1 LKKKILIIGFG
12 NIGFRHIES
21 LLSKEYL
28 IYIVDPNNKK
38 YFDKILK
45 IKKKCDIKYFKDIKK
60 IDLKNFDLLIS
71 ATCSNIRYITTVKAI
86 KRFNIKNIIF
96 EKIVFTCK
104 SQFVGIEK
112 ILGKNKIKS
121 WVNCPLRNMEVF
133 KNIKKNYKKN
143 DKLIIEVKGSNW
155 NMASNAIHYLDLF
168 NYFVKEKFNNFE
180 NTLIKK
186 IYRSKRKGFFEL
198 YGTIKFFINKN
209 KYLLLENNKNS
220 EKLRILIKFG
230 NYLFILKIGKKFNS
244 LLSYFKEKFVKKNN
258 FIIQNQSTMTS
269 EVVSKIFKNKNP
281 GLISYKK
288 SINLHLI
295 LLNLIDNHLKNNL
308 KKIKNYPIT

>member
-21 LLSKEYL
+21 LLPKEYL
-28 IYIVDPNNKK
+28 IYVVDPNNKK
-38 YFDKILK
+38 YFDKISK
-45 IKKKCDIKYFKDIKK
+45 IKKKCDIKYFNNIER

-71 ATCSNIRYITTVKAI
+71 ATCSNIRYITTVNAI
-86 KRFNIKNIIF
+86 NRFNIKNIIF
-96 EKIVFTCK
+96 EKIVFTSK
-104 SQFVGIEK
+104 SQFLDIEK
-112 ILGKNKIKS
+112 ILEKKKIKS

-133 KNIKKNYKKN
+133 KNIKKNYKKK

-155 NMASNAIHYLDLF
+155 NMASNTIHYLDLF
-168 NYFVKEKFNNFE
+168 NYFVKEKLNSFE
-180 NTLIKK
+180 NKLIKK

-198 YGTIKFFINKN
+198 YGTIKFFINKK

-244 LLSYFKEKFVKKNN
+244 LLSYFKEKFVKKSN

-269 EVVSKIFKNKNP
+269 EVVSKIFKKKSP
-281 GLISYKK
+281 GLISYNK

-295 LLNLIDNHLKNNL
+295 FLNLIDSHLKNNL